1 VWLGGNAPEPLI
13 DLVAQTQSCIQTC
26 IEAYHQKR
34 FVPHITI
41 FRKARHPL
49 EVDDFDPIRWRID
62 RFALVES
69 VTHPHGAEYT
79 VLNQWPL
86 G

>member
-1 VWLGGNAPEPLI
+1 MN
-13 DLVAQTQSCIQTC
+13 DLVAQTQSCVQAC
-26 IEAYHQKR
+26 IEGYRQKR

-49 EVDDFDPIRWRID
+49 EVDAFDPIDWRID

-86 G
+86 R